1 MKWVDCDKGHE
12 FTLLVWNLT
21 FCEMFLGLL
30 GFHSTAVLVSS
41 AAFLLQRA
49 STDKHLVALVRLV
62 TGGNGIGTSAP
73 QLEQVN

>member
-1 MKWVDCDKGHE
+1 
-12 FTLLVWNLT
+12 
-21 FCEMFLGLL
+21 MFLGLL

-62 TGGNGIGTSAP
+62 TGGIGISTSAP
-73 QLEQVN
+73 QSEQVN

>member
-1 MKWVDCDKGHE
+1 
-12 FTLLVWNLT
+12 
-21 FCEMFLGLL
+21 MFLGLL
-30 GFHSTAVLVSS
+30 GFHSTTVLVSS

-73 QLEQVN
+73 QSEQVN

>member
-1 MKWVDCDKGHE
+1 
-12 FTLLVWNLT
+12 
-21 FCEMFLGLL
+21 MFLGLL

-49 STDKHLVALVRLV
+49 STDNHLVALVRLV
-62 TGGNGIGTSAP
+62 TGGIGISTSVS